1 MSPDPCTPVPP
12 ASTPLAAP
20 PPALPRVVSIAGTD
34 PTGGAG
40 TAADL
45 KSITAA
51 GGYGMAVVTAV
62 VAQNTRGVR
71 DIHVPP
77 AEVLAAQ
84 LTAVSDDVE
93 LEAVKTGMLGTVE
106 VIDTVAAWV
115 AAHPPRVLVVD
126 PVMVA
131 SSGDRLLEP
140 EAEQAMIRFCAR
152 ATVVTPNIDE
162 LAVLTG
168 SPRASTEEEALAQAT
183 AWTARTGASVI
194 VKTGHLEDREV
205 TNTWVAPD
213 GAQHRARSTR
223 VDTTSTHGTGCSLA
237 AALATRL
244 GAGHSPAAALEWATA
259 WLHEA
264 IAHGASLQV
273 GAGHGPV
280 DHAHRARRLAA
291 AGSAEPWLGAGEV
304 PARLE
309 TPEAL
314 SVGRSRPGPGTAEDS
329 TPADDSPTVQPVVPA
344 LVPAAGPWTAAL
356 WAAGAP
362 LAGQIAECGFVRAL
376 VDGSLPSPAFDVYL
390 AQDALYLG
398 RCSRALAALGA
409 ATEDPAGGGF
419 WTQSARHC
427 LAVEAEL
434 HRSWLGGLPADH
446 DTAISPVTSAY
457 TDFLLVHAL
466 SSPAPVAAAAV
477 LPCFW
482 LYAQVGGGL
491 DDVAAEHPY
500 GAWLETYRDPGFVEG
515 VRGALEQVERELAA
529 ATPEV
534 RAEAA
539 RAFLLAS
546 RHELEFFEQATRLDA
561 GTPAPRRHRARAADG
576 ARAADTTHNA
586 QTADGPRTAPAP
598 PRPPAHPAAP
608 TASTARTAPDALAGA
623 GR

>member
-168 SPRASTEEEALAQAT
+168 EPRAHDEDEALAQA
-183 AWTARTGASVI
+183 ARWSEATGVAVV
-194 VKTGHLEDREV
+194 VKTGHLDSREV
-205 TNTWVAPD
+205 TNTWIGTD
-213 GAQHRARSTR
+213 GTRHPVHSTR

-244 GAGHSPAAALEWATA
+244 GAGEDPATA
-259 WLHEA
+259 LAWVTDWLHEA
-264 IAHGASLQV
+264 IAHGAALQV
-273 GAGHGPV
+273 GSGNGPV

-291 AGSAEPWLGAGEV
+291 AGSAAPWVAGGAV
-304 PARLE
+304 PDRWEQPAQLAARA
-309 TPEAL
+309 TAD
-314 SVGRSRPGPGTAEDS
+314 GPTG
-329 TPADDSPTVQPVVPA
+329 
-344 LVPAAGPWTAAL
+344 PAASVPPVGPWTEAL

-362 LAGQIAECGFVRAL
+362 LAGAIEGSGFVAAL
-376 VDGSLPSPAFDVYL
+376 VDGSLPEGQFSFYL
-390 AQDALYLG
+390 AQDAHYLQ
-398 RCSRALAALGA
+398 RYSRALATLA
-409 ATEDPAGGGF
+409 ATSEDPAAREF
-419 WTQSARHC
+419 WSDSSRHC
-427 LAVEAEL
+427 VDTELEL
-434 HRSWLGGLPADH
+434 HRGWLATRPDA
-446 DTAISPVTSAY
+446 AEVAVSPVTSSY
-457 TDFLLVHAL
+457 TDFLLARAL
-466 SSPAPVAAAAV
+466 GDPTAVGAAAA

-482 LYAQVGGGL
+482 LYAQVGASL
-491 DDVAAEHPY
+491 PEVPDEHPY
-500 GAWLETYRDPGFVEG
+500 AGWLLTYRDPTFVEG
-515 VRGALEQVERELAA
+515 VRGALGVVERELEAA
-529 ATPEV
+529 DPAV

-539 RAFLLAS
+539 RAFLLAC
-546 RHELEFFEQATRLDA
+546 RHELEFFEQARRV
-561 GTPAPRRHRARAADG
+561 APSAV
-576 ARAADTTHNA
+576 
-586 QTADGPRTAPAP
+586 APSP
-598 PRPPAHPAAP
+598 
-608 TASTARTAPDALAGA
+608 ALAGA
-623 GR
+623 IR